1 MSRKFYLA
9 SMLVPALAVT
19 DAYALGVG
27 GMRLQ
32 SALNQPFAGEIELL
46 DVKSDELDTIK
57 AQIAPQAE
65 FNKAGVERYHHLGKL
80 RLSPQ
85 LSPRG
90 NPVIRITSREPIREP
105 YMDFLVEVVWP
116 NGRLVKQFTLLLDP
130 AVTASRS
137 APPIEQPMA
146 SARPARTETPSAA
159 VEPPLP
165 ARARKA
171 APPPVEAAPPRAAPP
186 VAASSGGFP
195 KRFGPIRP
203 GTGLWRL
210 ARGRTPA
217 GATVSQTAMA
227 LYRNNQDAFIRGD
240 INRLIVGKTLTIP
253 SADELFA
260 LGPDAASREFTAA
273 LKGDPVRRA
282 PLTDP
287 TAPPQPALA
296 GESRLKIAGTAPAG
310 EARAA
315 TAGPGAVGMEEELL
329 LVREASE
336 STRQETVEMRGRIR
350 DLESQLSEIQRLLQL
365 RNAEL
370 ARIQGGEQPAPGV
383 LNAGQPAQAPGGPG
397 AGMAGA
403 AAPGGPGAGMA
414 GATAPGGPGAGT
426 VGAAAPGGPGAG
438 TVGAAAPGGPGAG
451 MAGAAAPGGPGAGM
465 AGSPASGAAVTPEAP
480 PDLIASLGSVG
491 GLPPDD
497 ATVGGAPGE
506 LLDGSPAAAG
516 ALPLDAAV
524 GGSAAPGTLAASL
537 PTAPMAVPSPASIA
551 STAASLPVAVSLPTN
566 QSAMPMPA
574 NTASPVASAEGDS
587 AWRALLLP
595 LAGVAAATALGI
607 GVLMW
612 LRSRRR
618 IGRDSS
624 VEFDSREVPE
634 NLVLGSARKMMSPGV
649 GQNSELR
656 ASAVPGALD
665 SPSAAFS
672 PFGRVEPETEEA
684 DVISEADIYI
694 AYGRYREAE
703 ELLRDELKR
712 SPDRL
717 DLQFKLAE
725 AYYGAKN
732 SQALGD
738 LLRQVQATG
747 GDQVNPERW
756 KRLVNMAAAVQPGG
770 VDDSLAVT
778 PVRAAPDAGHFE
790 SSIER
795 FLGSNAR
802 TLGDA
807 YSAPSTPSIDRTVPG
822 VELLRDSFGGNSD
835 DVYSLD
841 ISDARKPSADLALRE
856 VPRPLADPV
865 ADREVRPVAEV
876 LSGWSPSERD
886 KSAATPPEP
895 SLLSGSAPD
904 RQPDSDPLHLEVPPS
919 DDNDRLFSGGLSDLE
934 LTIEDLRAASELDL
948 RTFDDTASGTT
959 ESGTTGDRSG
969 PAAEP
974 VRPKGEMAGVGA
986 GKGAGTVLPVL
997 FGTQED
1003 SASSDL
1009 LSSQWPMDPGLWDE
1023 TATKLD
1029 LARAYVEMG
1038 DQDSAKGILEEVLS
1052 EGNEEQ
1058 RGEAQVLL
1066 RRIG

>member
-19 DAYALGVG
+19 NAYALGVG
-27 GMRLQ
+27 GLRLQ
-32 SALNQPFAGEIELL
+32 SALNQPFVGEIELL
-46 DVKSDELDTIK
+46 DVKSDELDTVK

-85 LSPRG
+85 LSSRG
-90 NPVIRITSREPIREP
+90 KPVIRVTSREPIREP
-105 YMDFLVEVVWP
+105 YMDFLVEVLWP

-137 APPIEQPMA
+137 APPIEQPIA
-146 SARPARTETPSAA
+146 SARPARTPVAAAA
-159 VEPPLP
+159 VEPPRP
-165 ARARKA
+165 ARAKK
-171 APPPVEAAPPRAAPP
+171 AAPPRAAPP

-227 LYRNNQDAFIRGD
+227 LYRNNQHAFIRGD
-240 INRLIVGKTLTIP
+240 INRLIAGKTLTIP

-282 PLTDP
+282 PLADP

-315 TAGPGAVGMEEELL
+315 TAGPGAAGMEEELL

-350 DLESQLSEIQRLLQL
+350 ELESQLSEIQRLLQL

-383 LNAGQPAQAPGGPG
+383 LNAGQPAQPTGGPTAVT
-397 AGMAGA
+397 AGT
-403 AAPGGPGAGMA
+403 PVPD
-414 GATAPGGPGAGT
+414 ATA
-426 VGAAAPGGPGAG
+426 
-438 TVGAAAPGGPGAG
+438 
-451 MAGAAAPGGPGAGM
+451 
-465 AGSPASGAAVTPEAP
+465 TPEAP

-497 ATVGGAPGE
+497 AAVGGAPDE
-506 LLDGSPAAAG
+506 PLDGSPPAAIG
-516 ALPLDAAV
+516 MLPPDATV
-524 GGSAAPGTLAASL
+524 GGSAATGTAAAPL
-537 PTAPMAVPSPASIA
+537 PTAPITVPSPASAA
-551 STAASLPVAVSLPTN
+551 STTVSKPAALPAETN
-566 QSAMPMPA
+566 QSAVPA
-574 NTASPVASAEGDS
+574 GTATPATSAEGDS

-624 VEFDSREVPE
+624 VEFDSREVLE
-634 NLVLGSARKMMSPGV
+634 NQVLASSHKSTSPAVVPSSGSDLH
-649 GQNSELR
+649 Q
-656 ASAVPGALD
+656 SAVPGALD
-665 SPSAAFS
+665 SPSA
-672 PFGRVEPETEEA
+672 PFGRVEPETDEA

-732 SQALGD
+732 SQALGE
-738 LLRQVQATG
+738 LMRQVQASG

-756 KRLVNMAAAVQPGG
+756 KRLVDMAAAVQPGG
-770 VDDSLAVT
+770 GEDSLAVAQVT
-778 PVRAAPDAGHFE
+778 PVRAVPEAGRSE
-790 SSIER
+790 SSVER
-795 FLGSNAR
+795 FLGSSAR

-807 YSAPSTPSIDRTVPG
+807 YSLPSTPSIDRPVPG
-822 VELLRDSFGGNSD
+822 VELLRDSVGGNSD

-841 ISDARKPSADLALRE
+841 ISDARKPSADLGLRE
-856 VPRPLADPV
+856 VPRPVADADPG
-865 ADREVRPVAEV
+865 REVRPAADL
-876 LSGWSPSERD
+876 LSGWSPSGPD
-886 KSAATPPEP
+886 NNAVTPVEQTLASTP
-895 SLLSGSAPD
+895 A
-904 RQPDSDPLHLEVPPS
+904 RQPDSDPLQLEVPPS
-919 DDNDRLFSGGLSDLE
+919 DENDRLFSGGLSDLE

-948 RTFDDTASGTT
+948 QTFEDTASGIGQ
-959 ESGTTGDRSG
+959 SGTTGDRSALTAG
-969 PAAEP
+969 PA
-974 VRPKGEMAGVGA
+974 RPHGETVGFGA
-986 GKGAGTVLPVL
+986 SKGAGTVLPVL
-997 FGTQED
+997 FGIQDD

-1009 LSSQWPMDPGLWDE
+1009 LSSQWQMDPGLWDE

-1038 DQDSAKGILEEVLS
+1038 DQESAKGILEEVLG

>member
-19 DAYALGVG
+19 NAYALGVG
-27 GMRLQ
+27 GLRLQ
-32 SALNQPFAGEIELL
+32 SALNQPFVGEIELL
-46 DVKSDELDTIK
+46 DVKSDELDTVK

-65 FNKAGVERYHHLGKL
+65 FSKAGVERYHHLGKL

-85 LSPRG
+85 VSARG

-146 SARPARTETPSAA
+146 SARPARTPAAAAA
-159 VEPPLP
+159 VEPPRP
-165 ARARKA
+165 ARAKKA
-171 APPPVEAAPPRAAPP
+171 APPPAEAEPPRAAPP

-260 LGPDAASREFTAA
+260 LGPDAANREFAAA

-287 TAPPQPALA
+287 SAPPQPALA
-296 GESRLKIAGTAPAG
+296 GESRLKIAGTAPAREG
-310 EARAA
+310 RTP
-315 TAGPGAVGMEEELL
+315 TAGPDAAGMEEELL

-350 DLESQLSEIQRLLQL
+350 ELESQLSEIQRLLQL

-383 LNAGQPAQAPGGPG
+383 LNTGQPAEPAQPPGGP
-397 AGMAGA
+397 
-403 AAPGGPGAGMA
+403 
-414 GATAPGGPGAGT
+414 
-426 VGAAAPGGPGAG
+426 
-438 TVGAAAPGGPGAG
+438 
-451 MAGAAAPGGPGAGM
+451 
-465 AGSPASGAAVTPEAP
+465 AAVTAGTPVPDATVTPAAP
-480 PDLIASLGSVG
+480 PDLIASLGAVG

-497 ATVGGAPGE
+497 AAVGGAPDE
-506 LLDGSPAAAG
+506 PLDGSPAAIG
-516 ALPLDAAV
+516 MLPPDAAV
-524 GGSAAPGTLAASL
+524 GGSAATGTG
-537 PTAPMAVPSPASIA
+537 AVPVPTVPITVPDPASVAATTA
-551 STAASLPVAVSLPTN
+551 SKPAALPAETN
-566 QSAMPMPA
+566 QPA
-574 NTASPVASAEGDS
+574 VPAGTATPATSTEGDS

-624 VEFDSREVPE
+624 VEFDSREVLE
-634 NLVLGSARKMMSPGV
+634 NQVLASSHKSTSPAVVPSSGSDLH
-649 GQNSELR
+649 Q
-656 ASAVPGALD
+656 SAVPGALD
-665 SPSAAFS
+665 SPSA
-672 PFGRVEPETEEA
+672 PFGRVEPETDEA

-732 SQALGD
+732 SQALGE
-738 LLRQVQATG
+738 LMRQVQASG

-756 KRLVNMAAAVQPGG
+756 KRLVDMAAAVQPGG
-770 VDDSLAVT
+770 GEDSLAVMPVTPVT
-778 PVRAAPDAGHFE
+778 PVRAAPEAERSE
-790 SSIER
+790 SSVER
-795 FLGSNAR
+795 FLGSSAR

-807 YSAPSTPSIDRTVPG
+807 YSLPSAPSIDRPVPG
-822 VELLRDSFGGNSD
+822 VELLRDSVGGNSD

-841 ISDARKPSADLALRE
+841 ISDARKPSADLGLRT
-856 VPRPLADPV
+856 VPRPVADADP
-865 ADREVRPVAEV
+865 DREVRPAADL
-876 LSGWSPSERD
+876 LSGWSPSGPD
-886 KSAATPPEP
+886 NNAVTPAEQTLASTPA
-895 SLLSGSAPD
+895 G
-904 RQPDSDPLHLEVPPS
+904 QPDSDPLQLEVPPS
-919 DDNDRLFSGGLSDLE
+919 DENDRLFSGGLSDLE
-934 LTIEDLRAASELDL
+934 LTIEDLRSASELDL
-948 RTFDDTASGTT
+948 RTFEDTASGISQ
-959 ESGTTGDRSG
+959 SGTTGDRSV
-969 PAAEP
+969 PAAGPGET
-974 VRPKGEMAGVGA
+974 VGFGASKGV
-986 GKGAGTVLPVL
+986 GTVLPVL
-997 FGTQED
+997 FGIQDD

-1009 LSSQWPMDPGLWDE
+1009 LSSQWQMDPGLWDE

-1038 DQDSAKGILEEVLS
+1038 DQESAKGILEEVLG

>member
-9 SMLVPALAVT
+9 SMLVPALVVT
-19 DAYALGVG
+19 NAYALGVG

-32 SALNQPFAGEIELL
+32 SALNQPFVGEIELL

-85 LSPRG
+85 LSARG
-90 NPVIRITSREPIREP
+90 RPVIRVTSREPIREP

-146 SARPARTETPSAA
+146 SARPTRAPAAVAA
-159 VEPPLP
+159 VEQPRPARTKKAASPPL
-165 ARARKA
+165 
-171 APPPVEAAPPRAAPP
+171 EAAPP
-186 VAASSGGFP
+186 VAASSDGFP

-210 ARGRTPA
+210 ARARTPA

-240 INRLIVGKTLTIP
+240 INRLIAGKTLTIP

-260 LGPDAASREFTAA
+260 LGPDAANREFAAA
-273 LKGDPVRRA
+273 LKGDQVRRT

-296 GESRLKIAGTAPAG
+296 GESRLKIAGTAPAS

-315 TAGPGAVGMEEELL
+315 TTGPGKAGMEEELL

-350 DLESQLSEIQRLLQL
+350 ELESQLSEIQRLLQL

-383 LNAGQPAQAPGGPG
+383 LNAGQPARPPGGPAAVTG
-397 AGMAGA
+397 DAPAAGGPAAVTAGTSV
-403 AAPGGPGAGMA
+403 PGGP
-414 GATAPGGPGAGT
+414 
-426 VGAAAPGGPGAG
+426 
-438 TVGAAAPGGPGAG
+438 
-451 MAGAAAPGGPGAGM
+451 
-465 AGSPASGAAVTPEAP
+465 AAVTAGTPVPGATVAPTAP
-480 PDLIASLGSVG
+480 PDMIASLGAAG

-497 ATVGGAPGE
+497 AAAGGVPGE
-506 LLDGSPAAAG
+506 LLDGSPAALDM
-516 ALPLDAAV
+516 LPPGTAV
-524 GGSAAPGTLAASL
+524 GGSAAPGDTISL
-537 PTAPMAVPSPASIA
+537 PMAPITA
-551 STAASLPVAVSLPTN
+551 STAASTKSTPASTPAALSPQIN
-566 QSAMPMPA
+566 QSGMPMPA
-574 NTASPVASAEGDS
+574 STASPVAGSEHDS

-607 GVLMW
+607 SVLMW

-634 NLVLGSARKMMSPGV
+634 NLMLASTRKSMSPLA
-649 GQNSELR
+649 GQSSSSDLR
-656 ASAVPGALD
+656 ESAVPGALD
-665 SPSAAFS
+665 SPSAGFA
-672 PFGRVEPETEEA
+672 PFGRIEPETDEA

-694 AYGRYREAE
+694 AYGRYHEAE

-725 AYYGAKN
+725 AFYGAKN

-738 LLRQVQATG
+738 LLRQVQAAG

-756 KRLVNMAAAVQPGG
+756 KRLVDMAAAVQPVG
-770 VDDSLAVT
+770 VDASFAAT
-778 PVRAAPDAGHFE
+778 SARAAPDAERPE

-807 YSAPSTPSIDRTVPG
+807 YAAPSASSIDRPG
-822 VELLRDSFGGNSD
+822 PGAELLPDSVGGNSD

-841 ISDARKPSADLALRE
+841 ISDARKPSADLALRAA
-856 VPRPLADPV
+856 PHPAADVDP
-865 ADREVRPVAEV
+865 AREVRPAADL
-876 LSGWSPSERD
+876 LSGWSPSGSD
-886 KSAATPPEP
+886 GKVATPAEHP
-895 SLLSGSAPD
+895 SASTPARL
-904 RQPDSDPLHLEVPPS
+904 PDSDLLQLEVPPS
-919 DDNDRLFSGGLSDLE
+919 DENDRLFSGGLSDLE
-934 LTIEDLRAASELDL
+934 LTIEDLRSASELDL
-948 RTFDDTASGTT
+948 RTFDDTASGVSQ
-959 ESGTTGDRSG
+959 SGTTADQSV
-969 PAAEP
+969 PAAGLAG
-974 VRPKGEMAGVGA
+974 PKGETLGLGASKGV
-986 GKGAGTVLPVL
+986 GTVLPVL
-997 FGTQED
+997 FGIQDD

-1009 LSSQWPMDPGLWDE
+1009 LSSQWQMDPGLWDE

-1038 DQDSAKGILEEVLS
+1038 DQDSAKGILEEVLG

-1058 RGEAQVLL
+1058 RSEAQVLL